1 MSGTSPVPVDLL
13 AAPRPGGFALSLFW
27 RTFVLL
33 ALLLVGSS
41 LVWLQALR
49 MIESQPRAEQMA
61 EQIASLVNLSRAA
74 LVHADPIARVSLIK
88 TMAEQEGV
96 RLSPREPTDQ
106 WLPFDTSPLALLITQ
121 ELQARLGAD
130 VAVAR
135 SVNGKPGLWVAFTIN
150 DDPNWLQLDSARYT
164 PTAGKTW
171 LVWLVTACV
180 LSLAGAALIA
190 RRINRP
196 LRELASAASRVRD
209 GDYETGYLDERAAAS
224 EIREVNVGFNQMA
237 QRLAKL
243 DQDRALMLAGISHD
257 LRTPLARLRL
267 ETEMSVADEEAR
279 AHMAADIAQLDA
291 IIDKFLDYARP
302 DHIELKPVPLGR
314 VIRGR
319 VEAHR
324 NDERLRIKFSLEPHL
339 RVLGDEVELARVIQ
353 NLLENARRYARTPGT
368 EVARVH
374 VSAYRQDDA
383 VLIKVRDHGPGVDPD
398 QLERLV
404 QPFARGDA
412 ARTAATGAGLGLSI
426 VDKTIQRMGGKFT
439 LVNAPSGGLVA
450 HIRLQNAS
458 TSAENDPRR

>member
-1 MSGTSPVPVDLL
+1 MSAVPTSTTTGSGAAETNGTSPVPTELL
-13 AAPRPGGFALSLFW
+13 SERSRSGGWFTLNLFW

-49 MIESQPRAEQMA
+49 VIESQPRAVQTA
-61 EQIASLVNLSRAA
+61 EQVASLVNLSRAA

-96 RLSPREPTDQ
+96 RLAPREPTDQ

-121 ELQARLGAD
+121 ELQNRLGAD
-130 VAVAR
+130 VVVAR
-135 SVNGKPGLWVAFTIN
+135 SVNGKPGLWVAFMIN
-150 DDPNWLQLDSARYT
+150 DDPNWLQLDNARYT

-171 LVWLVTACV
+171 LVWLVTAGM
-180 LSLAGAALIA
+180 LSLTGAALIA

-196 LRELASAASRVRD
+196 LKELAVAASRVRD
-209 GDYETGYLDERAAAS
+209 GDYETGYLDERAATS

-243 DQDRALMLAGISHD
+243 DNDRAMMLAGISHD

-267 ETEMSVADEEAR
+267 ETELSVNEVEAR
-279 AHMAADIAQLDA
+279 NNMAADITQLDS

-302 DHIELKPVPLGR
+302 DHIELMPVPLAR

-319 VEAHR
+319 TDALR
-324 NDERLRIKFSLEPHL
+324 NDEHLRIRLALEPRL
-339 RVLGDEVELARVIQ
+339 SVLGDEVELARVLQ

-368 EVARVH
+368 QIARGRDHRVPAGRRGADQGARSRSGRGPGPPAH
-374 VSAYRQDDA
+374 ADPA
-383 VLIKVRDHGPGVDPD
+383 VLSR
-398 QLERLV
+398 
-404 QPFARGDA
+404 
-412 ARTAATGAGLGLSI
+412 
-426 VDKTIQRMGGKFT
+426 
-439 LVNAPSGGLVA
+439 
-450 HIRLQNAS
+450 
-458 TSAENDPRR
+458 